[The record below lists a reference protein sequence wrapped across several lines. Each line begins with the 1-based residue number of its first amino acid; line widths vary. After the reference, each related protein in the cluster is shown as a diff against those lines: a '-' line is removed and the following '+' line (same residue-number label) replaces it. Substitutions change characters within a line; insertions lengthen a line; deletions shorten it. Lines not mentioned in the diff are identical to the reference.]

1 MKNKTENNANSS
13 TDSAV
18 DGEVVEQLAPVLMKR
33 GYVSREQMDEVF
45 QRAKWTDESLYDIL
59 LNEAIVSEGVLLK
72 ILSEFSGIP
81 FRKLLYTEIDSNSTR
96 YVNSRVAVR
105 YHVMPLGVENEKLLL
120 ASDRIFDS
128 TTADQLR
135 LVLGFPVE
143 WVLCT
148 RHDLNQCIKYFYGV
162 GIETFLQMNS
172 ERADGPAASAS
183 ERETTHVTAF
193 VHSIIEDAV
202 DANATDIHFEPYTSG
217 LNLRY
222 RIDGVLSRVTLP
234 EGAQQYGKA
243 VISAVK
249 VMAQLNIAEKRLPQD
264 GRFSSR
270 VNGKDIDLRVSV
282 LPSSHGEAVNLR
294 ILKREGT
301 FLALEQLGL
310 REEQRHALDELTSN
324 PHGVILFTGP
334 TGSGKTTSLYAT
346 LASLNTDE
354 SKIITIE
361 DPVEY
366 DIRGVMQLQVNPA
379 IGFTFSSGLR
389 SVLRHDPDIV
399 LIGEI
404 RDYETAEI
412 AVSSALTGHLVFST
426 LHTNDSASAVAR
438 LSDIGVE
445 PYLISSGLKGA
456 VGQRLVR
463 RICDSCKVP
472 ADLDSSVAEK
482 VLANLP
488 SLNRKQRF
496 YKGEGCPD
504 CRFTG
509 YRGRKAVFEILA
521 IDDEIR
527 KLVVQQAS
535 SSAIMAYAVSEG
547 LLTLRKSGMACA
559 AEGVTTIEE
568 VLRVT

>member
-1 MKNKTENNANSS
+1 MSMNSGL
-13 TDSAV
+13 
-18 DGEVVEQLAPVLMKR
+18 DGEVVEQLAPVLTDR
-33 GYVSREQMDEVF
+33 GYVSRQQMDEAR

-59 LNEAIVSEGVLLK
+59 LHEGIVSENILLE

-81 FRKLLYTEIDSNSTR
+81 FRKLLYTEIDVESIR
-96 YVNSRVAVR
+96 YVNAKVAVS
-105 YHVMPLGVENEKLLL
+105 YHVMPLGVKNEKLIL

-135 LVLGFPVE
+135 LVIGFPVE
-143 WVLCT
+143 WVLCA
-148 RHDLNQCIKYFYGV
+148 RNDLNQCIKYFYGV
-162 GIETFLQMNS
+162 GIETFVQMNY
-172 ERADGPAASAS
+172 EKADIQGASAS
-183 ERETTHVTAF
+183 EHETTQVTAF
-193 VHSIIEDAV
+193 VQSIIEDAV
-202 DANATDIHFEPYTSG
+202 GANATDIHFEPDASG

-234 EGAQQYGKA
+234 EGAQQCLKA
-243 VISAVK
+243 VVSAIK

-264 GRFSSR
+264 GRFSTTFDGES
-270 VNGKDIDLRVSV
+270 IDLRVSV

-301 FLALEQLGL
+301 FLAFEQLGL
-310 REEQRHALDELTSN
+310 LEKQRQALDKLIRN

-354 SKIITIE
+354 RKIITLE

-366 DIRGVMQLQVNPA
+366 DIRGIMQLQVNPA
-379 IGFTFSSGLR
+379 IGFTFGSGLR
-389 SVLRHDPDIV
+389 STLRHDPDIV

-426 LHTNDSASAVAR
+426 LHTNDSASAVTR

-445 PYLISSGLKGA
+445 PYLIASGLKG
-456 VGQRLVR
+456 VVSQRLVR

-472 ADLDSSVAEK
+472 SDLDSSVTEK
-482 VLANLP
+482 ILASLP
-488 SLNRKQRF
+488 DANQNSRF

-509 YRGRKAVFEILA
+509 YRGRKAVFEILVVN
-521 IDDEIR
+521 DQIR
-527 KLVVQQAS
+527 KMVVQQAS
-535 SSAIMAYAVSEG
+535 SSAIMEHAVSEG
-547 LLTLRKSGMACA
+547 LQTLRNSCIACA
-559 AEGVTTIEE
+559 ADGVTTIEE

>member
-1 MKNKTENNANSS
+1 MSNTADNKGKARTNS
-13 TDSAV
+13 AA
-18 DGEVVEQLAPVLMKR
+18 DGDVAEQLAPILTER
-33 GYVSREQMDEVF
+33 GYVSRKQIDEAL
-45 QRAKWTDESLYDIL
+45 QRARWTDESLYDIL
-59 LNEAIVSEGVLLK
+59 LNEKIVSEDVLLK
-72 ILSEFSGIP
+72 ILSELSGIP
-81 FRKLLYTEIDSNSTR
+81 FRKLLYTEIDPDSTR

-105 YHVMPLGVENEKLLL
+105 YHIAPLGVEDERLVL

-148 RHDLNQCIKYFYGV
+148 SHDLNECIKYYYGV
-162 GIETFLQMNS
+162 GIETFLQMHSDISDGQAGSVS
-172 ERADGPAASAS
+172 EHESA
-183 ERETTHVTAF
+183 RVTAF
-193 VHSIIEDAV
+193 VQRIIKDAV
-202 DANATDIHFEPYTSG
+202 NANATDIHFEPDASG

-222 RIDGVLSRVTLP
+222 RIDGVLSRVALP
-234 EGAQQYGKA
+234 EAAQQYRKA

-249 VMAQLNIAEKRLPQD
+249 VMGQLNIAEKRLPQD
-264 GRFSSR
+264 GRFSTT
-270 VNGKDIDLRVSV
+270 VNDEDIDLRVSV

-294 ILKREGT
+294 ILKRHGT
-301 FLALEQLGL
+301 FLTLEQLGL
-310 REEQRHALDELTSN
+310 REEQRQTLDELICN

-334 TGSGKTTSLYAT
+334 TGSGKTTSLYAS
-346 LASLNTDE
+346 LASLNTE
-354 SKIITIE
+354 ERKIITIE

-366 DIRGVMQLQVNPA
+366 DISRVMQLQVKPD

-456 VGQRLVR
+456 VAQRLVR
-463 RICDSCKVP
+463 RVCNSCKVP
-472 ADLDSSVAEK
+472 ADLDSSVKDKA
-482 VLANLP
+482 LANLP
-488 SLNRKQRF
+488 SLDHKHRF
-496 YKGEGCPD
+496 YRGEGCPD

-509 YRGRKAVFEILA
+509 YHGRKAVFEILVVN
-521 IDDEIR
+521 DEIR
-527 KLVVQQAS
+527 KLIVQQTS
-535 SSAIMAYAVSEG
+535 SSAIMNHAVSEG
-547 LLTLRKSGMACA
+547 LLTLRNSGMACA
-559 AEGVTTIEE
+559 AEGTTTIEE